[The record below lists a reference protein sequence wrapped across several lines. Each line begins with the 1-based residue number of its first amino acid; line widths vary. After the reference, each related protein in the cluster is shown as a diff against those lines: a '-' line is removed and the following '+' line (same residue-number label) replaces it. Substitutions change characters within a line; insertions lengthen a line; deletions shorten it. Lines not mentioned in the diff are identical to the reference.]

1 MALLEVRGLRSGYG
15 RAETIRSV
23 DLAVPSAATVVLL
36 GPNGAGKTT
45 LLKTIAGL
53 VGATGGEIR
62 FQGRPVTR
70 AGPHIRARQGI
81 CLIPEG
87 RGVFRRLSVRE
98 NLVVQAGGLHQP
110 PLTQT
115 SARGL
120 HPPPLTRAVER
131 AADLFPVLGRRL
143 DQPAGTLSGG
153 EQQMLALARAF
164 VTDAPLILADELSM
178 GLAPVVVDQIFAAVG
193 VLRNEGRSVLLVEQ
207 YVERAVAVADYVY
220 ILNKGRVV
228 FTGLPAECS
237 SSAVFARYLQGAA

>member
-23 DLAVPSAATVVLL
+23 DLVVPSAATVVLL

-53 VGATGGEIR
+53 VGATGGEVR
-62 FQGRPVTR
+62 FQGRDVTR
-70 AGPHIRARQGI
+70 GSAHTRARRGI

-87 RGVFRRLSVRE
+87 RGIFRRLSVRE
-98 NLVVQAGGLHQP
+98 NLVVQADAG
-110 PLTQT
+110 
-115 SARGL
+115 RGKA
-120 HPPPLTRAVER
+120 AVDR
-131 AADLFPVLGRRL
+131 AAALFPVLGQRL
-143 DQPAGTLSGG
+143 DQLAGTMSGG

-178 GLAPVVVDQIFAAVG
+178 GLAPVIVDQIFDAIG
-193 VLRNEGRSVLLVEQ
+193 VLRREGRSVLLVEQ
-207 YVERAVAVADYVY
+207 YVERAVGVADYVY

-228 FTGLPAECS
+228 FTGLPAECT

>member
-1 MALLEVRGLRSGYG
+1 MALLEVRGLRAGYG

-53 VGATGGEIR
+53 VDATGGEVR
-62 FQGRPVTR
+62 FQGRALTR
-70 AGPHIRARQGI
+70 AAPHVRARRGI

-87 RGVFRRLSVRE
+87 RGIFRRLSVRE
-98 NLVVQAGGLHQP
+98 NLVVQADGGA
-110 PLTQT
+110 
-115 SARGL
+115 ARA
-120 HPPPLTRAVER
+120 AVER
-131 AADLFPVLGRRL
+131 AAALFAVLGRRL

-178 GLAPVVVDQIFAAVG
+178 GLAPVVVDQIFDAIG
-193 VLRNEGRSVLLVEQ
+193 VLRAEGRSVLLVEQ

-220 ILNKGRVV
+220 ILNKGRIV

-237 SSAVFARYLQGAA
+237 TNAVFARYLQGAA

>member
-1 MALLEVRGLRSGYG
+1 MPLLEVRQLRSGYG

-23 DLAVPSAATVVLL
+23 DLVVPSAATVVLL

-45 LLKTIAGL
+45 LLKTVAGL

-62 FQGRPVTR
+62 FQGRAITRTAAHTR
-70 AGPHIRARQGI
+70 ARRGI

-87 RGVFRRLSVRE
+87 RGIFRRLSVRE
-98 NLVVQAGGLHQP
+98 NLVVQADAG
-110 PLTQT
+110 
-115 SARGL
+115 AAKA
-120 HPPPLTRAVER
+120 AVER
-131 AADLFPVLGRRL
+131 AAELFPVLGQRL
-143 DQPAGTLSGG
+143 DQQAGTLSGG

-178 GLAPVVVDQIFAAVG
+178 GLAPVIVDQIFDAIG
-193 VLRNEGRSVLLVEQ
+193 VLRDEGRSVLLVEQ
-207 YVERAVAVADYVY
+207 YVERAVGVADYVY

>member
-1 MALLEVRGLRSGYG
+1 MRGLRAGYG

-53 VGATGGEIR
+53 VDATGGEVR
-62 FQGRPVTR
+62 FQGRALTR
-70 AGPHIRARQGI
+70 AAPHVRARRGI

-87 RGVFRRLSVRE
+87 RGIFRRLSVRE
-98 NLVVQAGGLHQP
+98 NLVVQADGGA
-110 PLTQT
+110 
-115 SARGL
+115 ARA
-120 HPPPLTRAVER
+120 AVER
-131 AADLFPVLGRRL
+131 AAALFAVLGRRL

-178 GLAPVVVDQIFAAVG
+178 GLAPVVVDQIFDAIG
-193 VLRNEGRSVLLVEQ
+193 VLRAEGRSVLLVEQ

-220 ILNKGRVV
+220 ILNKGRIA

-237 SSAVFARYLQGAA
+237 TNAVFARYLQGAA

>member
-1 MALLEVRGLRSGYG
+1 MALLEVRGLRAGYG

-53 VGATGGEIR
+53 VDATGGEVR
-62 FQGRPVTR
+62 FQGRALTR
-70 AGPHIRARQGI
+70 AAPHVRARRGI

-87 RGVFRRLSVRE
+87 RGIFRRLSVRE
-98 NLVVQAGGLHQP
+98 NLVVQADGGA
-110 PLTQT
+110 
-115 SARGL
+115 ARA
-120 HPPPLTRAVER
+120 AVER
-131 AADLFPVLGRRL
+131 AAALFAVLGRRL

-178 GLAPVVVDQIFAAVG
+178 GLAPVV
-193 VLRNEGRSVLLVEQ
+193 LRAEGRSVLLVEQ

-220 ILNKGRVV
+220 ILNKGRIV

-237 SSAVFARYLQGAA
+237 TNAVFARYLQGAA